1 MSASF
6 LLYGANGY
14 VGEAA
19 ARLAVAQGLRPVLA
33 GRDAAKIAPLAAELG
48 LEARAFRLD
57 DTAAADAA
65 LRDLPLV
72 LHLAG
77 PYKYT
82 ARAMV
87 DACLRAGAH
96 YLDITGEI
104 PVFEQLAA
112 RDGEAKARGVMLL
125 PAVGFDVVPTDCLA
139 LHLKQRLPSAT
150 RLTLAFCSVGRGGL
164 PPGTQRTMIE
174 LIPFGERVRRDGKL
188 VEPERGEA
196 RRAIDFGQGPVQ
208 AARLT
213 WGDVFTAYYST
224 GIPNIEVYVVLP
236 EAALRQRALL
246 QRLRPLFRFAP
257 LRALLKRGV
266 RPGPS
271 AEARARTVT
280 HVWGEVEDDA
290 GRKAAARLHGPEA
303 GLVWT
308 TRAALV
314 VVRKVLAGNAA
325 PGFQTPAKVYGA
337 DLVLECEGVTRED
350 LG

>member
-1 MSASF
+1 MSAGL

-57 DTAAADAA
+57 DAAAADAA
-65 LRDLPLV
+65 LRGTALV

-82 ARAMV
+82 SRPMV

-104 PVFEQLAA
+104 PVFEALAA
-112 RDGEAKARGVMLL
+112 RDAEAKARGVMLL

-150 RLTLAFCSVGRGGL
+150 RLTLAFRSMGRGGL

-174 LIPFGERVRRDGKL
+174 LIPFGDRVRRGGRL
-188 VEPERGEA
+188 VEPEPGEVS
-196 RRAIDFGQGPVQ
+196 RSVDFGQGPVE
-208 AARLT
+208 AVRFT

-224 GIPNIEVYVVLP
+224 GIPDIEVYVVLP
-236 EAALRQRALL
+236 EAVLRQRALL
-246 QRLRPLFRFAP
+246 ARLRPLLRLAP

-266 RPGPS
+266 RPGPT
-271 AEARARTVT
+271 AEARARTT
-280 HVWGEVEDDA
+280 MHVWGEVEDAA
-290 GRKAAARLHGPEA
+290 GRWAAARVHGPEA

-308 TRAALV
+308 TRAALAV
-314 VVRKVLAGNAA
+314 VHKVLAGRFS
-325 PGFQTPAKVYGA
+325 PGFQTPARVYGA

-350 LG
+350 LA